1 MKVFLYV
8 NRILIV
14 VSVSFLIGGHP
25 VTAQSKRDTSNHNTL
40 RTRWTEHRIQYAIDF
55 ITNGRHQQD
64 MFKFKDTT
72 DDDSMYDFRYVEIN
86 DTLRPNPAVDLSY
99 SHFEGARIRY
109 LFCKKGTNLEG
120 VKFTYDTIRT
130 AILEGVNLSN
140 ADLEYCFIGKADMKR
155 ADLDSANL
163 EHASLISANLDS
175 ASFFDADL
183 ESIRLDSSSL
193 KQVNFSNA
201 NLRFAICTNAGFQN
215 SCLSGAQLIG
225 TQFWEADLQSANVE
239 GANLLDAYLSDAN
252 VRDADFFEARF
263 DSTML
268 SFTNLGEAKI
278 KYIVWGD
285 SLHKR
290 YYIGDENFYGADPA
304 DNRRGLYA
312 QIIEDT
318 YHNLEGS
325 YKIEGR
331 LATADAFHYRQNDVL
346 TKSYPVLHPLRIL
359 RTVFLQWPYG
369 YGSRPIYLFYWSFAV
384 VFLFTFIF
392 TLFTSTRSK
401 SGIYIVTTDDN
412 GIKNES
418 LLNYRNGLLFFDC
431 FYFSLLSFSTFGY
444 GAIQPKQWLEF
455 FRTKPV
461 EFKPV
466 GSVRIFVGI
475 VATLGI
481 YTFALFV
488 TAILKGG

>member
-1 MKVFLYV
+1 
-8 NRILIV
+8 
-14 VSVSFLIGGHP
+14 
-25 VTAQSKRDTSNHNTL
+25 
-40 RTRWTEHRIQYAIDF
+40 
-55 ITNGRHQQD
+55 

-369 YGSRPIYLFYWSFAV
+369 YGSRPI
-384 VFLFTFIF
+384 
-392 TLFTSTRSK
+392 
-401 SGIYIVTTDDN
+401 
-412 GIKNES
+412 
-418 LLNYRNGLLFFDC
+418 
-431 FYFSLLSFSTFGY
+431 
-444 GAIQPKQWLEF
+444 
-455 FRTKPV
+455 
-461 EFKPV
+461 
-466 GSVRIFVGI
+466 
-475 VATLGI
+475 
-481 YTFALFV
+481 
-488 TAILKGG
+488 